1 MNLSDKDLNLFVVFD
16 VIYTER
22 NLTKAGEVLGITQP
36 AVSNALSRLRKNFND
51 ELFVRTSKGMLP
63 TPVAQNMVKDIRQA
77 LDLIRNSISE
87 SESFNPKTAQITF
100 RISIGDT
107 SEYRLLP
114 ELIKNISKSAPEV
127 GIESYL
133 TPRSETPKELAA
145 GNIDFAIDPPIHTD
159 LSLKH
164 EMIYEDHYVLVVN
177 KKHPM
182 AKRKKISLDEY
193 LNLSHLHISKRP
205 SGLGHVDLTLQRL
218 GLTRRIALR
227 AQHYLVAPYVLDQS
241 DLAITTIKS
250 FTSGRDFKILK
261 LPFDIDPLVLHLYWH
276 GNKDQDPANK
286 WMRDLIFTTYGRIQ
300 RKKK

>member
-51 ELFVRTSKGMLP
+51 DLFVRTSKGMMP
-63 TPVAQNMVKDIRQA
+63 TPVAENMVNDVRQA

-87 SESFNPKTAQITF
+87 SESFNPKTANATF

-114 ELIKNISKSAPEV
+114 ELIKHISKSAPGV
-127 GIESYL
+127 DVQSYL
-133 TPRSETPKELAA
+133 TPRHETPKELAA

-159 LSLKH
+159 PSLNH
-164 EMIYEDHYVLVVN
+164 EKIYEDQYVLVIN
-177 KKHPM
+177 KKHPFS
-182 AKRKKISLDEY
+182 KKKKITLDDY
-193 LNLSHLHISKRP
+193 LSLSHIHISKDQQV
-205 SGLGHVDLTLQRL
+205 LGHVDTALNEL

-227 AQHYLVAPYVLDQS
+227 AQHFLVAPYILETS
-241 DLAITTIKS
+241 ELAITTIKS
-250 FTSGRDFKILK
+250 FTKGRDFKILP
-261 LPFDIDPLVLHLYWH
+261 LPFEVNPLVLHLYWH
-276 GNKDQDPANK
+276 SNKDQDPSNK
-286 WMRDLIFTTYGRIQ
+286 WMRELILSTYGKIQ
-300 RKKK
+300 GKR